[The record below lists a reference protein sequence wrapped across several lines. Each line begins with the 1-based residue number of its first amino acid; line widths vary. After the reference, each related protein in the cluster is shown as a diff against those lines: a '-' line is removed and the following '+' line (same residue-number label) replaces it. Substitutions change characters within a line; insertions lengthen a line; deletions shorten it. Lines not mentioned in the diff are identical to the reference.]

1 MPISTILDNLWRW
14 LADTGLN
21 LAILIVVALL
31 IPRAGRLVNRFM
43 SRNVHKQADGSDA
56 KSRLA
61 VTGVIVYLCQLIAFF
76 VVLVFFLQ
84 QLGFSM
90 AGAAIPATV
99 VSAAIGFGAQSII
112 ADFLSGFFILSEKQ
126 YGVGDWVSFQGNGVD
141 VTGDVIQITM
151 RSTQIRQMDQ
161 STVTIPNSTAAV
173 CINASNIWSRALVV
187 IPVPLLGSNSAE
199 EVLAR
204 TERAS
209 RKAIADPEI
218 AGTLVGDLIVQPAL
232 DVNPPATVGMP
243 WTVDMRIMVRVS
255 PGDQWAAERAIRVA
269 VLNEFWAEYGSATTV
284 DGMLI
289 DDLEAALEGSKTT
302 KTAQSVGTPV
312 GGPASAATGP
322 ITWQAPASQPTTS
335 SGQDGSPAL
344 ANLVAKG
351 AAANEGEDEPSVEET
366 PTAYFRPVFA
376 PNNASYFEASD
387 IESMNRELKELK
399 AKEKQS
405 DDGSATDPAAQD
417 AALLDGDD
425 TSAEAAPTEKK
436 KGRVLATLGGR
447 VRASTVGLLV
457 TFVALLILRGLMWSD
472 EEEESGVFA
481 PPPVTTPEPAPEQ
494 VTPVP
499 EQPTV
504 ATETPTYQ
512 PEQNQNQNQNQN
524 YDQNQYGNQQ
534 YPQQQ
539 QQQYPQQQYPQQ
551 GQPNAPQNGQQ
562 QPQPGEQEQPQPGQQ
577 PNANPNQPQ

>member
-31 IPRAGRLVNRFM
+31 IPRAGRLVNRLM
-43 SRNVHKQADGSDA
+43 SRNVHKQADVSDA

-61 VTGVIVYLCQLIAFF
+61 VTGVIVYLCQLVAFF

-243 WTVDMRIMVRVS
+243 WTVDMRIMIRVS

-289 DDLEAALEGSKTT
+289 DDLEAALEGPKTT

-322 ITWQAPASQPTTS
+322 ITWQTPDTQHTS
-335 SGQDGSPAL
+335 SSEQDGSPAL

-351 AAANEGEDEPSVEET
+351 ASGAEGEEEPSAEET

-387 IESMNRELKELK
+387 IEAMNRELEELK

-405 DDGSATDPAAQD
+405 EDGTATDPAAAD
-417 AALLDGDD
+417 APLLDGDD
-425 TSAEAAPTEKK
+425 AASETSTPEKK

-457 TFVALLILRGLMWSD
+457 TFLALLILRGMMWSD
-472 EEEESGVFA
+472 EEEDSGVFA
-481 PPPVTTPEPAPEQ
+481 PPPVTTPAPAPEQ

-504 ATETPTYQ
+504 VPETPTYQ
-512 PEQNQNQNQNQN
+512 QEQNQN
-524 YDQNQYGNQQ
+524 YDPNQYGNQQ

-539 QQQYPQQQYPQQ
+539 QQPQQRFPQQQVPQQ

-562 QPQPGEQEQPQPGQQ
+562 QPQPGEQELPQPGQQ